1 MRYTLAFQGFAAL
14 AMAMPAARPQEIDVN
29 MVLAAPEPVTYDP
42 VIGATAQV
50 VSYDYTSLIAQ
61 ATAPATSVASDVAAT
76 ATAIQK
82 RGAACTSL
90 APGASGAPTYSPDT
104 PAAFASNPD
113 FASIA
118 SSAPVPTGY
127 TNTFTNANASNSAYG
142 YLGFT
147 TLSTFDSTKCAA
159 KCNAIYGCLSFNLYF
174 ERDPSVDPGF
184 GASGCE
190 NPPSV
195 TYIKCVFWGGP
206 VSRSNANNYG
216 QYRNQFQVLIAGSN
230 GYTNNTIANIA
241 GYSDAIYYGTH
252 AIDAPLDAQGY
263 NTFIT
268 SKIFTGPFDARLCAA
283 ACDAQ
288 TQYAIDNPSAD
299 GTPAKKCQ
307 FFNTYILN
315 LNDNKHPQGQ
325 YCALYT
331 EVWPSKYATSSG
343 SSTSSGNLI
352 VEYSYGYVSTSGSDI
367 DPTKGDKTGAI
378 YQASGEMKSDS
389 AQFSSVFQPFC
400 SSYLSYSA
408 VPTVTIT
415 ATKTVSPVATSTA
428 YATST
433 ARAMR
438 KRDDGDESEY
448 FPGLTT
454 NSTNAIPAV
463 YDSNKNVT
471 WYLPIDSIAA
481 ANSTAAPAKRDV
493 STPSVLTKYPATVIS
508 SACAMQV
515 TQNTV
520 ASTITLNVTTTL
532 ATSTTITTIMTT
544 VTASASSTKSS
555 VTASASSTS
564 SSAAATSVSS
574 TKSSAAATTAS
585 SIKSSAA
592 ATTSANLK
600 LRVFSSGTG
609 ADGQEVEFDSAT
621 SASGYSNAYVNY
633 YTYSTFLHGS
643 AITPGFVLDPSTGYL
658 KDKKYG
664 YIMAVYNSFF
674 PGTGLAYT
682 VMFFPA
688 NQVNANGYI
697 PVTCSGSSVLKCS
710 AKNSWGAV
718 LDNVF
723 IHPQMTLAGDVF
735 WSLRLGDDNYIPLL
749 DSAAKIGFQ

>member
-1 MRYTLAFQGFAAL
+1 MRLTLAIQGFAAL
-14 AMAMPAARPQEIDVN
+14 AVAMPAARPQEIDVN
-29 MVLAAPEPVTYDP
+29 MVLAAPEPVAYDP
-42 VIGATAQV
+42 AVGATAQV
-50 VSYDYTSLIAQ
+50 VSYDFTSLIAQ
-61 ATAPATSVASDVAAT
+61 ATAPATSTASDVAAT
-76 ATAIQK
+76 ATAIEK

-118 SSAPVPTGY
+118 SNAPVPTGY
-127 TNTFTNANASNSAYG
+127 TNTFTNVNASNSAYG

-147 TLSTFDSTKCAA
+147 TLSTFDTAKCAA
-159 KCNAIYGCLSFNLYF
+159 KCDAIYGCLSFNLYF
-174 ERDPSVDPGF
+174 ERDPSVDPGS

-206 VSRSNANNYG
+206 VSKSNANNYG

-230 GYTNNTIANIA
+230 GYTNNTLAA
-241 GYSDAIYYGTH
+241 PAAYSDAIYYGTH

-263 NTFIT
+263 STFIT
-268 SKIFTGPFDARLCAA
+268 SKIFNGPFDARLCAA

-288 TQYAIDNPSAD
+288 TQYAINNPSAAD
-299 GTPAKKCQ
+299 GTPAKQCH

-325 YCALYT
+325 YCTLYT
-331 EVWPSKYATSSG
+331 EAWPSKYATSTG
-343 SSTSSGNLI
+343 SSTSRLMNDSGKLI
-352 VEYSYGYVSTSGSDI
+352 VEYSYGYVSTSASGI

-389 AQFSSVFQPFC
+389 AQLSSVFQPFC
-400 SSYLSYSA
+400 SAYLTYSA
-408 VPTVTIT
+408 LPAVTIT
-415 ATKTVSPVATSTA
+415 STTTVSPLATSTA

-433 ARAMR
+433 APAMR
-438 KRDDGDESEY
+438 KRDDGDSDS

-454 NSTNAIPAV
+454 NSTNAVPAV

-471 WYLPIDSIAA
+471 WYLPIESIASEA
-481 ANSTAAPAKRDV
+481 AASSTAALAKRDI

-508 SACAMQV
+508 SACSLQV
-515 TQNTV
+515 SQATL
-520 ASTITLNVTTTL
+520 ASTVTVNETTTL
-532 ATSTTITTIMTT
+532 ATSTTITTI
-544 VTASASSTKSS
+544 VSIITASP
-555 VTASASSTS
+555 SSTS
-564 SSAAATSVSS
+564 SFASSS
-574 TKSSAAATTAS
+574 TAQASAIPVAD
-585 SIKSSAA
+585 
-592 ATTSANLK
+592 
-600 LRVFSSGTG
+600 LRLRISSSGTS
-609 ADGQEVEFDSAT
+609 ADGQELEFDSST
-621 SASGYSNAYVNY
+621 SSSGYSNAYINY
-633 YTYSTFLHGS
+633 YTSSSFSHGS

-664 YIMAVYNSFF
+664 YIMAVYNS
-674 PGTGLAYT
+674 PLPNLTGLAYT

-688 NQVNANGYI
+688 NKVKANGYI
-697 PVTCSGSSVLKCS
+697 PVVCSGSSVLKCS

-723 IHPQMTLAGDVF
+723 IHPQAAVTGGVY
-735 WSLRLGDDNYIPLL
+735 WSLRLGDDNYLPLL
-749 DSAAKIGFQ
+749 GDAAAQIGFQ

>member
-1 MRYTLAFQGFAAL
+1 MRLTLAIQGFAAL
-14 AMAMPAARPQEIDVN
+14 AVAMPAARPQEIDVN
-29 MVLAAPEPVTYDP
+29 MVLAAPDPVAYDP
-42 VIGATAQV
+42 AVGATAQV

-76 ATAIQK
+76 ATAIEK

-104 PAAFASNPD
+104 PAAFASNLD
-113 FASIA
+113 FASVA

-127 TNTFTNANASNSAYG
+127 TNTFTNANASSSAYG

-147 TLSTFDSTKCAA
+147 TLSTFDTAKCAA
-159 KCNAIYGCLSFNLYF
+159 KCDAIYGCLSFNLYF
-174 ERDPSVDPGF
+174 ERDPSVDPGS

-206 VSRSNANNYG
+206 VSRANANNYG

-230 GYTNNTIANIA
+230 GYTNNTIAALA

-268 SKIFTGPFDARLCAA
+268 SKIFNGPFDARLCGA

-331 EVWPSKYATSSG
+331 EAWPSKYATSTG
-343 SSTSSGNLI
+343 SSTSSGKLI
-352 VEYSYGYVSTSGSDI
+352 VEYSYGYVSTSGSGI

-378 YQASGEMKSDS
+378 YQASGEMKSDP
-389 AQFSSVFQPFC
+389 AQLSSVFQPFC
-400 SSYLSYSA
+400 SSYLSYST
-408 VPTVTIT
+408 VPAVTIT
-415 ATKTVSPVATSTA
+415 ATTTVSPVATSTA

-433 ARAMR
+433 APAMR

-454 NSTNAIPAV
+454 NSTNAVPAV

-471 WYLPIDSIAA
+471 WYLPIESIASDDA
-481 ANSTAAPAKRDV
+481 ANSTAAPAKRDI

-515 TQNTV
+515 SQNTV
-520 ASTITLNVTTTL
+520 ASTVTVNATTTL
-532 ATSTTITTIMTT
+532 ATSTTITTIITT
-544 VTASASSTKSS
+544 

-564 SSAAATSVSS
+564 SSAAAT
-574 TKSSAAATTAS
+574 TA
-585 SIKSSAA
+585 
-592 ATTSANLK
+592 ANLK
-600 LRVFSSGTG
+600 LHVSSSGTS
-609 ADGQEVEFDSAT
+609 ADGQELEFDSAAA
-621 SASGYSNAYVNY
+621 ASGYSNVYVNY
-633 YTYSTFLHGS
+633 YTYSTLLHGS

-688 NQVNANGYI
+688 NMVKANGYI

-723 IHPQMTLAGDVF
+723 IHPQLTLTGDVY

-749 DSAAKIGFQ
+749 GDAAAQIGFQ